1 MATFFGAPPDV
12 PDLSHLP
19 AAGSEEGKALLVQ
32 AADNHLRRIRPLFA
46 LDDAQFAQLESEVR
60 GLLELGK
67 FPQAFEVT
75 ANFIIRMKN
84 LALEQ

>member
-1 MATFFGAPPDV
+1 MEKFFGAPPNV

-19 AAGSEEGKALLVQ
+19 EAGSEEAKALLVQ

-46 LDDAQFAQLESEVR
+46 VDDAQFAQLETEVR
-60 GLLELGK
+60 GLLSLGK

-84 LALEQ
+84 LAMEQ